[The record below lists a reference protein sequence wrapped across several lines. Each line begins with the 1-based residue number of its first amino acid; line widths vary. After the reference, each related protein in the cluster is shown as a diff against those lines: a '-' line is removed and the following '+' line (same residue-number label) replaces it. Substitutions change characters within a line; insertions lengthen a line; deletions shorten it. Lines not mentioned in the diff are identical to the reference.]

1 MPSTFEEQLE
11 GLFSI
16 AVGAIGI
23 NPFSFYDMTIAEV
36 KLAEKGY
43 MEHMELK
50 EKLMLMAQRQ
60 SQAKKP
66 KLFDFATKPQKN
78 NNGTGVNK
86 STIEE
91 RNKTLE
97 ALKAL

>member
-1 MPSTFEEQLE
+1 MPLTFEEQLE

-43 MEHMELK
+43 MEHMELQAN
-50 EKLMLMAQRQ
+50 LMLMAQRQ

-66 KLFDFATKPQKN
+66 KLFEFATKPQKN
-78 NNGTGVNK
+78 NNGTGVSK

-97 ALKAL
+97 AIKAL

>member
-1 MPSTFEEQLE
+1 MPLTFEEQVE

-23 NPFSFYDMTIAEV
+23 SPFLFYEMTIGEV
-36 KLAEKGY
+36 LLAEKGY
-43 MEHMELK
+43 MQHMELQAN
-50 EKLMLMAQRQ
+50 LMLMAQRQ

-66 KLFDFATKPQKN
+66 KLFEFASKPQKN
-78 NNGTGVNK
+78 NSGTGVNQ
-86 STIEE
+86 STLEE
-91 RNKTLE
+91 RKKTLE

>member
-1 MPSTFEEQLE
+1 MPLTFEEQLE

-43 MEHMELK
+43 MEHMELQAN
-50 EKLMLMAQRQ
+50 LMLMAQRQ

-66 KLFDFATKPQKN
+66 KLFDFASKPQKN
-78 NNGTGVNK
+78 NGGTGVNK

-97 ALKAL
+97 AIKAL

>member
-1 MPSTFEEQLE
+1 
-11 GLFSI
+11 
-16 AVGAIGI
+16 
-23 NPFSFYDMTIAEV
+23 
-36 KLAEKGY
+36 
-43 MEHMELK
+43 
-50 EKLMLMAQRQ
+50 MAHRQ

-78 NNGTGVNK
+78 SNGTGVNQ

>member
-1 MPSTFEEQLE
+1 MPLTFEEQLE

-43 MEHMELK
+43 MEHMELQAN
-50 EKLMLMAQRQ
+50 LMLMAQRQ

-78 NNGTGVNK
+78 SNGTGVNK

>member
-1 MPSTFEEQLE
+1 
-11 GLFSI
+11 
-16 AVGAIGI
+16 
-23 NPFSFYDMTIAEV
+23 MTIAEV

-43 MEHMELK
+43 MEHMELQAN
-50 EKLMLMAQRQ
+50 LMLMAQRQ

-78 NNGTGVNK
+78 SNGTGVNK

>member
-1 MPSTFEEQLE
+1 MPLTFEEQLE

-43 MEHMELK
+43 MEHMELQAN
-50 EKLMLMAQRQ
+50 LMLMAQRQ

-66 KLFDFATKPQKN
+66 KLFEFASKPQKN

>member
-1 MPSTFEEQLE
+1 MPLTFEEQLE

-43 MEHMELK
+43 MEHMELQAN
-50 EKLMLMAQRQ
+50 LMLMAQRQ

-66 KLFDFATKPQKN
+66 KLFDFASKPQKN
-78 NNGTGVNK
+78 NGGTGVNK

>member
-1 MPSTFEEQLE
+1 MPLTFEEQLE

-43 MEHMELK
+43 MEHMELQAN
-50 EKLMLMAQRQ
+50 LMLMAQRQ

-66 KLFDFATKPQKN
+66 KLFEFATKPQKN
-78 NNGTGVNK
+78 SNGTGVNK

>member
-1 MPSTFEEQLE
+1 
-11 GLFSI
+11 
-16 AVGAIGI
+16 
-23 NPFSFYDMTIAEV
+23 
-36 KLAEKGY
+36 
-43 MEHMELK
+43 MEHMELQAN
-50 EKLMLMAQRQ
+50 LMLMAQRQ

-66 KLFDFATKPQKN
+66 KLFDFASKPQK

>member
-1 MPSTFEEQLE
+1 MPLTFEEQLE

-43 MEHMELK
+43 MEHMELQAN
-50 EKLMLMAQRQ
+50 LMLMAHRQ

-78 NNGTGVNK
+78 NSGTGVNQ

>member
-1 MPSTFEEQLE
+1 MPLTFEEQLE

-23 NPFSFYDMTIAEV
+23 NPFFFFFLTIAEV
-36 KLAEKGY
+36 KLAVWGY
-43 MEHMELK
+43 MEHMELQAN
-50 EKLMLMAQRQ
+50 LMLMAQRQ

-78 NNGTGVNK
+78 NSGTGVNQ